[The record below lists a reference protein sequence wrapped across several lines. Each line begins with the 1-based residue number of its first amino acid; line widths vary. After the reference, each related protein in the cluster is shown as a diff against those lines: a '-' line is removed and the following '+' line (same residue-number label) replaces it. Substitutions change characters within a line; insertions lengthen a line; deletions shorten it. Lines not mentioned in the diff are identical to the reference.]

1 MVDMLLKALIN
12 SDHLKNTLSKS
23 EEKIQEDIN
32 NSASVRDGIDLTY
45 KLDFYNQYL
54 INIIK

>member
-1 MVDMLLKALIN
+1 MTIRYYK
-12 SDHLKNTLSKS
+12 
-23 EEKIQEDIN
+23 KIQEDIN

-54 INIIK
+54 INIIKGKQKGTK